1 MTKPHL
7 VESLGQGP
15 KRRMNY
21 LILLL
26 LKLSFENVAN
36 FVYDS
41 GVGGHS
47 MSRPYQYCVT
57 YVTIFPLAYQQ
68 CVHPVLSPA
77 PIHSC
82 IHYSIFFFIVII
94 FAFCGIPACS
104 GLPACFSVPTGFG
117 FQAYLG
123 LLSCSGIP
131 AWFWNTHISWGILY
145 LFAS

>member
-94 FAFCGIPACS
+94 FCILRYS
-104 GLPACFSVPTGFG
+104 GLFRSSCL
-117 FQAYLG
+117 FQ
-123 LLSCSGIP
+123 CSY
-131 AWFWNTHISWGILY
+131 WFWFSGLSGSSVVFRYSGVILKHSY
-145 LFAS
+145 LMRDFVFVC

>member
-15 KRRMNY
+15 KRSMNY

-77 PIHSC
+77 LIHSC

-94 FAFCGIPACS
+94 FVFCGIPACS

-117 FQAYLG
+117 F
-123 LLSCSGIP
+123 
-131 AWFWNTHISWGILY
+131 
-145 LFAS
+145 